1 MIKQKTINLIKKYY
15 FVVFTIIINF
25 FLLFGFYVL
34 YNKLD
39 NLSDTSN
46 KIPPPNLVSETKSIF
61 SGLYSNLEDY
71 LATINNIKIQEEK
84 NKVEVE
90 NYKQKKSD
98 EYLDLYSKDQ
108 EEFFKNFQ
116 NITGIGRYYNE

>member
-71 LATINNIKIQEEK
+71 LATINNIKIEEEK